1 MELECP
7 TENEAATGR
16 KEGRGPMKIAIAGAG
31 GHGRV
36 ALDCLRVRSGDN
48 LDLAF
53 FDDRWEEVVE
63 LDGVPVRGSISDLL
77 HASEWDQVFV
87 ALGDNAARQRVAEDL
102 VRRGRRLVTIVH
114 PHTAISPR
122 ATIGEGTIAV
132 AGSVVNAGARVGRC
146 VILNTLSSVGHDC
159 VVEDFAQIASG
170 VNVGG
175 GAVIECG
182 AFLGIGAKVV
192 PLARIGAWSVVGAG
206 SVVLG
211 DLPPR
216 SFCHGTP
223 ARVVR
228 PLTPEELPADAE

>member
-1 MELECP
+1 M
-7 TENEAATGR
+7 R
-16 KEGRGPMKIAIAGAG
+16 IAIAGAG

-36 ALDCLRVRSGDN
+36 ALDCLRVGSGDDV
-48 LDLAF
+48 DLAF
-53 FDDRWEEVVE
+53 FDDRWVEVREV
-63 LDGVPVRGSISDLL
+63 DGIAVVGPLKALL
-77 HASEWDQVFV
+77 EAPEWDWVFV
-87 ALGDNAARQRVAEDL
+87 AVGDNATRQRIAEDL

-211 DLPPR
+211 DLPTR

-228 PLTPEELPADAE
+228 PLTLEELPANAV

>member
-1 MELECP
+1 M
-7 TENEAATGR
+7 R
-16 KEGRGPMKIAIAGAG
+16 IAMVGAG

-36 ALDCLRVRSGDN
+36 ALDCLRVRSGDD
-48 LDLAF
+48 LDLAL
-53 FDDRWEEVVE
+53 FDDRCAEIRDV
-63 LDGVPVRGSISDLL
+63 DGVAVLGPLKAL
-77 HASEWDQVFV
+77 FEAPEWDRVFV
-87 ALGDNAARQRVAEDL
+87 AVGDNAARRRIAEDL
-102 VRRGRRLVTIVH
+102 VHRGRRLVTILH

-146 VILNTLSSVGHDC
+146 VILNTLSSVGHDS
-159 VVEDFAQIASG
+159 VVEDFTQIAPG
-170 VNVGG
+170 VNLGG
-175 GAVIECG
+175 GAVIERG
-182 AFLGIGAKVV
+182 AFLGIGAKVA

-216 SFCHGTP
+216 AFCYGTP

-228 PLTPEELPADAE
+228 LLTLDELPADAT